1 MEENY
6 IRTRRVCLAHSDDDQ
21 QAARACASL
30 NGIQGVVSARPLNRR
45 QLMLS
50 YSLEYLSFELIE
62 ALLKEL
68 GFYLDNSLPAMIR
81 RNVYQYLEDNAREK
95 LRVDREEQHLACD
108 VDPEVSGE
116 SPAERYWNDY
126 H

>member
-6 IRTRRVCLAHSDDDQ
+6 IRTRKVCLARNDDSQ
-21 QAARACASL
+21 QALRACENL
-30 NGIQGVVSARPLNRR
+30 NGIQGVISAQPLNEC

-68 GFYLDNSLPAMIR
+68 GFYLDQSLPAIIR

-95 LRVDREEQHLACD
+95 LRVDREQQSLTCSVSFDGQMDE
-108 VDPEVSGE
+108 PEK
-116 SPAERYWNDY
+116 YWSDY

>member
-6 IRTRRVCLAHSDDDQ
+6 IRTRKVCLARNDDSQ
-21 QAARACASL
+21 QALRACENL
-30 NGIQGVVSARPLNRR
+30 NGIQGVISARPLNER

-68 GFYLDNSLPAMIR
+68 GFYLDNSLPAIIR

-95 LRVDREEQHLACD
+95 LRVERDEQRLVCD
-108 VDPEVSGE
+108 VDPDASKQEPGK
-116 SPAERYWNDY
+116 YWNDY

>member
-1 MEENY
+1 MEENT
-6 IRTRRVCLAHSDDDQ
+6 IRTRKVCLARNDDRQ
-21 QAARACASL
+21 QAQRACEYL
-30 NGIQGVVSARPLNRR
+30 NGIQGVISARPLNER

-68 GFYLDNSLPAMIR
+68 GFYLDQSLPAIIR
-81 RNVYQYLEDNAREK
+81 RNVYQYLEDNAREQ
-95 LRVDREEQHLACD
+95 LRVERDERQLTSHAQPDSSKRE
-108 VDPEVSGE
+108 PGK
-116 SPAERYWNDY
+116 YWSDY